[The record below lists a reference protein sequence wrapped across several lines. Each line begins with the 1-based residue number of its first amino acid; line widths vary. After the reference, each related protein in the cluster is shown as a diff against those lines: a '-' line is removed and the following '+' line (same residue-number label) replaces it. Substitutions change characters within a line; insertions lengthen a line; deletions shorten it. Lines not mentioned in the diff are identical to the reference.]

1 MNRQPKN
8 RLFQLLAIISIA
20 TFFFLPLKG
29 ASAAPERVAGPGS
42 RLLVT
47 SGLDINKYDDVLT
60 LREAILIATGGTG
73 PKGINRALKAL
84 EMQAMPLCTYDGAG
98 HIIGDC
104 GEGLNDKI
112 VFSTGGKNVKLTA
125 NLPPLTDDGLTAIDG
140 GNVFPTIDGGG
151 LYHGFDLVSNN
162 NQVLNLVLIRM
173 KGYGIQATS
182 IGSLVSGVRVINING
197 DGIVLKGG
205 GTSRV
210 NSTWIGANDTAACT
224 TAWISGSG
232 LVMSGGTHDN
242 IITRKYV
249 PLRRPERH
257 PAGWRRDSPQQHQRR
272 NLRPHRWQ

>member
-20 TFFFLPLKG
+20 TLFFLPLKG

-151 LYHGFDLVSNN
+151 LYHGFDLVSDN
-162 NQVLNLVLIRM
+162 NQVLNLLLIRM

-182 IGSLVSGVRVINING
+182 IGSLVSGVKSSI
-197 DGIVLKGG
+197 LME
-205 GTSRV
+205 
-210 NSTWIGANDTAACT
+210 TALC
-224 TAWISGSG
+224 
-232 LVMSGGTHDN
+232 
-242 IITRKYV
+242 
-249 PLRRPERH
+249 
-257 PAGWRRDSPQQHQRR
+257 
-272 NLRPHRWQ
+272 